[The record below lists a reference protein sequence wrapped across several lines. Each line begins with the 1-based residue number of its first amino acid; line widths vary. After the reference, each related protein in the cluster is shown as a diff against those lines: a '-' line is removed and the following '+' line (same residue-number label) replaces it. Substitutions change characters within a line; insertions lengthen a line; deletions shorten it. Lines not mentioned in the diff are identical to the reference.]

1 MDHYVVE
8 LGKRIKK
15 QRIALKLTQ
24 AQLAE
29 KAGISAQYVSHIEKG
44 DQQMSVAVFSRVC
57 DALAISADKLLYNRS
72 PESQR
77 QLSEEVDLLLAVCSP
92 AERNGIVHLVQEMKQ
107 VFKELKEMP

>member
-8 LGKRIKK
+8 LGKRIKR

-44 DQQMSVAVFSRVC
+44 DQQMSVTVFSRVC
-57 DALAISADKLLYNRS
+57 DALEISADKLLYNRS
-72 PESQR
+72 LESQR
-77 QLSEEVDLLLAVCSP
+77 QLSEEVDLLLEECTPS
-92 AERNGIVHLVQEMKQ
+92 ERNGIVHLVQEMKQ
-107 VFKELKEMP
+107 VFREIRKMS